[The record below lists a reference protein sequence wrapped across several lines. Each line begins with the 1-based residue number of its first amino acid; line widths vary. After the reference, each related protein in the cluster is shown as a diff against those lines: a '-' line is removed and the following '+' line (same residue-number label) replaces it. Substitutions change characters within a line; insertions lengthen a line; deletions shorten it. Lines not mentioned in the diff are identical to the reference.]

1 MGDAVAVAEFE
12 ANLRVPVW
20 KRNET
25 AQGRPI
31 YSLSVIIMVFETS
44 LFSLG
49 SGFFLCSKNHLK
61 SGKAST

>member
-1 MGDAVAVAEFE
+1 MGDAVAVAKFE

-44 LFSLG
+44 LFSL
-49 SGFFLCSKNHLK
+49 
-61 SGKAST
+61 

>member
-1 MGDAVAVAEFE
+1 MGDAVAAAKFE
-12 ANLRVPVW
+12 ANLRVPVC
-20 KRNET
+20 KRRET

-49 SGFFLCSKNHLK
+49 SGFILRSKNHLN
-61 SGKAST
+61 SG